1 MVLNGG
7 YPPSTSGDPRP
18 YGMQPF
24 GPTMSDADVA
34 DVVSYIRNA
43 WGNEGPMVSP
53 VQVSRYRAIPV
64 E

>member
-1 MVLNGG
+1 
-7 YPPSTSGDPRP
+7 
-18 YGMQPF
+18 MQPF